1 MMQDSD
7 IVVAVDVGTSK
18 VCTIIARGDG
28 EGSFDILSHCVVPSR
43 GLEKGNVT
51 DVAAT
56 RDAIRESVAEAARQ
70 AGVTVTEAYVGVTGS
85 HVSFETR
92 RDQFNKAASQGVI
105 TGADLKAAPE
115 TVAAASRKSGV
126 LVLHALP
133 RSYTLD
139 GQRGI
144 RNPVGMHTTRL
155 EVETHVVTAASSFVD
170 RLTQAVQQAGHQ
182 VADLVLQPIAS
193 AEAVL
198 TESEK
203 EEGVALVD
211 IGGGTSDLIVYS
223 KGSVFYNSALPIGG
237 FQFTN
242 DICMTYDTTYEAG
255 EEAKLAHGNTE
266 PSAAQAQDE
275 ISLPIAGRMSQRT
288 VAVRDLCQL
297 MRERAQELSRLMRL
311 KLCEAGYADTS
322 SVQMV
327 LTGGTSSLAGLED
340 MVRRTVSR
348 QVRVGT
354 PNRVSGLNSI
364 PDDLKSPKFATSIG
378 ILKWAM
384 GRQSD
389 HTPAI
394 RASNGTHGKTGNKRV
409 SRILSRIMSR

>member
-1 MMQDSD
+1 MIQDSD

-28 EGSFDILSHCVVPSR
+28 DGAFDILSHCVVPSF

-51 DVAAT
+51 DIAANSE
-56 RDAIRESVAEAARQ
+56 AIRESVTEAARQ

-92 RDQFNKAASQGVI
+92 RDQLNQAASRGVI
-105 TGADLKAAPE
+105 TGADLNAAPE

-126 LVLHALP
+126 LILHALP

-144 RNPVGMHTTRL
+144 RNPVGMHTSHL
-155 EVETHVVTAASSFVD
+155 EVETHVVTAAASFVD
-170 RLTQAVQQAGHQ
+170 RLTQAVQQAGYQ

-203 EEGVALVD
+203 EQGVALVD
-211 IGGGTSDLIVYS
+211 IGGGTSDIIVYS

-242 DICMTYDTTYEAG
+242 DICMTYDTTNEAA
-255 EEAKLAHGNTE
+255 EEAKIVHANTE
-266 PSAAQAQDE
+266 PSAVQAQDE
-275 ISLPIAGRMSQRT
+275 ISLPIAGRVSERR

-297 MRERAQELSRLMRL
+297 VRERAQELSRLMRL
-311 KLCEAGYADTS
+311 KLHEAGYADTS
-322 SVQMV
+322 SVQIV
-327 LTGGTSSLAGLED
+327 LTGGTSELAGLED

-348 QVRVGT
+348 QVRLGA
-354 PNRVSGLNSI
+354 PARVSGLMNI
-364 PDDLKSPKFATSIG
+364 PDELRSPKYATSIG
-378 ILKWAM
+378 ILRWAM
-384 GRQSD
+384 GQLAE
-389 HTPAI
+389 PVPQINGA
-394 RASNGTHGKTGNKRV
+394 NGTNGKSRHNRM
-409 SRILSRIMSR
+409 SRIFSRIMSR